1 MFTTTNYTKNVTTSE
16 RLVQIDSAIT
26 KEAIKGRIIVLMVD
40 TFYHIN

>member
-1 MFTTTNYTKNVTTSE
+1 MGGKASSFFALSHPV
-16 RLVQIDSAIT
+16 RLKTIT